1 MRSITANDAKKH
13 FGKLLD
19 TARREPVS
27 VQKHGRPVAVMVSVE
42 DYDELERIKH
52 EHLKAE
58 VQAGLDQLDGGEGED
73 VDAAGLSKA
82 TDEIKAEG
90 RKRARNG
97 RPD

>member
-1 MRSITANDAKKH
+1 MRRMTANDAKKH

-27 VQKHGRPVAVMVSVE
+27 VEKHGRPVAVMVSVE

-58 VQAGLDQLDGGEGED
+58 VRAGLDQLDSGEGED
-73 VDAAGLSKA
+73 ADAAGLTKM
-82 TDEIKAEG
+82 TDDIKAEG